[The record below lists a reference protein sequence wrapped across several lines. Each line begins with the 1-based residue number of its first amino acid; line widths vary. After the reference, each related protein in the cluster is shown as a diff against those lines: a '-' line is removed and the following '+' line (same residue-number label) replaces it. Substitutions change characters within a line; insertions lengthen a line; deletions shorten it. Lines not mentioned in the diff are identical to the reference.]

1 MRKSLITAGLST
13 GIAVLMFSLVSCRQ
27 ANQGNG
33 DMGQDLTPTPE
44 AAAAQLVSPPMEFLG
59 TVDERMGDLLDYS
72 SVPGASLA
80 LIHQGE
86 VVWEK
91 GYGWAD
97 RAREIPM
104 QSDTLFPVTS
114 ISTVVSAWGVMTLVE
129 DGALDLDS
137 PVGNYLTRWQLESET
152 YDPNEVNVQRIL
164 SHTAGLSVV
173 GYSGYADRA
182 ELPTLEDL
190 LTGSVE
196 NVEAVELIESPG
208 SVWSYSA
215 GGYTVLELV
224 VEDLTG
230 DSFSSYM
237 QQEILE
243 PLSMKNSSFEL
254 PDGQEEK
261 LAAGHDEAQQ
271 VLEPLYYP
279 AKAASGL
286 YSTAG
291 DLAQFLS
298 ASMEGAADRPVGA
311 GVLDEETVS
320 LMLQP
325 APNTWS
331 AFQFEDRGRAGMGY
345 ALYSLRNGTTLVLQ
359 FGGGQGFR
367 SLAVMAPELGEGMVI
382 LSNSERGEEFIM
394 RLLCA
399 WSAWATDN
407 VPEMCTSIQ

>member
-1 MRKSLITAGLST
+1 MFGLAACGTDSQNDGDT
-13 GIAVLMFSLVSCRQ
+13 GE
-27 ANQGNG
+27 G
-33 DMGQDLTPTPE
+33 LTPSSEVT
-44 AAAAQLVSPPMEFLG
+44 AAPLVSPPMEFLG

-97 RAREIPM
+97 RAQEIPM

-114 ISTVVSAWGVMTLVE
+114 ISTVVTAWGAMTLVE
-129 DGALDLDS
+129 DGTLDLDS

-152 YDPNEVNVQRIL
+152 YDPGEVTAQRIL

-190 LTGSVE
+190 LTGSAE
-196 NVEAVELIESPG
+196 NVDAVELIQSPG

-224 VEDLTG
+224 MEELAG
-230 DSFSSYM
+230 DSFSAYM
-237 QQEILE
+237 QQEILD
-243 PLSMKNSSFEL
+243 PLSMEDSSFDL
-254 PDGQEEK
+254 TAGQEEK
-261 LAAGHDEAQQ
+261 LASGHDAAQQ

-291 DLAQFLS
+291 DLARFFS

-311 GVLDEETVS
+311 GILGEESVS

-325 APNTWS
+325 ASNTWS
-331 AFQFEDRGRAGMGY
+331 AFQFEERGRAGLGY
-345 ALYSLRNGTTLVLQ
+345 ALYTLRNGTTLVLQ